1 MDKFHLC
8 DTDSGDTKFI
18 QGVFSTVPP
27 DFISVLKMGWNI
39 KKKTASTFP
48 FQGFIVMPFL
58 CYYLQVHDCMIAILG
73 DVSCVK
79 HELIQVINGHMN
91 WYQFLFLLK

>member
-1 MDKFHLC
+1 MVRIFRQHNPCKTRSHVKIDD

-39 KKKTASTFP
+39 KKKTSINFP
-48 FQGFIVMPFL
+48 ISG
-58 CYYLQVHDCMIAILG
+58 VHSDALP
-73 DVSCVK
+73 
-79 HELIQVINGHMN
+79 
-91 WYQFLFLLK
+91 LLLPPSP